1 MKLLLH
7 MWWVG
12 LLVGLTHA
20 PARAELDRA
29 ALIRLSASVLR
40 IEAPR
45 SGGGF
50 AIGSGVAVDS
60 DKVITNCHVTRDAVD
75 IFVVRGGMR
84 WPVQGQLV
92 DMEHD
97 LCLLWVPRLQAGR
110 ASLGRTAGLMVGH
123 AVSALGFT
131 GGVEMQNSSG
141 EVLALHR
148 HDGAA
153 VIQSSTFF
161 SSGSSGGALF
171 DEQGQLVGI
180 LTFRLPGA
188 RGHHYAAPA
197 EWVQQMLDRATP
209 AQYTKVTPSEQAG
222 QPFWQGPATR
232 QPRFLQAASLR
243 REARWADL
251 QNLAQD
257 WLQADASDAEPWE
270 QLALALDQQGQSAAA
285 KHALQ
290 CAARVQ
296 ALARSDAAS
305 RPVTV
310 APCAPPP
317 R

>member
-1 MKLLLH
+1 MKRVTKRAMKCLLL
-7 MWWVG
+7 
-12 LLVGLTHA
+12 LLGTVALVVQPVH
-20 PARAELDRA
+20 AELDRA

-60 DKVITNCHVTRDAVD
+60 DKVVTNCHVTRDAVD

-92 DMEHD
+92 DIEHD

-110 ASLGRTAGLMVGH
+110 ASLGRAAGLMVGH

-148 HDGAA
+148 HDGAR

-171 DEQGQLVGI
+171 DDQGQLVGI

-188 RGHHYAAPA
+188 RGHQYAAPA
-197 EWVQQMLDRATP
+197 EWVQQMLDRASP
-209 AQYTKVTPSEQAG
+209 AQYAKVMPSVVASLPYWQA
-222 QPFWQGPATR
+222 PAAK

-251 QNLAQD
+251 QTLAQD
-257 WLQADASDAEPWE
+257 WLHADGSDAEPWE
-270 QLALALDQQGQSAAA
+270 QLALALDQQGQPAAA
-285 KHALQ
+285 KSALQ
-290 CAARVQ
+290 CAQ
-296 ALARSDAAS
+296 QLHTAA
-305 RPVTV
+305 T
-310 APCAPPP
+310 APCTPPP

>member
-1 MKLLLH
+1 MKWSLQLLW
-7 MWWVG
+7 MG
-12 LLVGLTHA
+12 LLAQHPVH
-20 PARAELDRA
+20 AELDRA
-29 ALIRLSASVLR
+29 ALIQLSASVLR

-45 SGGGF
+45 SGGGGF
-50 AIGSGVAVDS
+50 AVGSGVAVDS
-60 DKVITNCHVTRDAVD
+60 DKVVTNCHVTRDASD

-92 DMEHD
+92 DIEHD
-97 LCLLWVPRLQAGR
+97 LCLLWVPRLTAGR
-110 ASLGRTAGLMVGH
+110 ASLGRAANLTVGQ

-131 GGVEMQNSSG
+131 GGVDMQNSRG

-188 RGHHYAAPA
+188 RGHHYAAPT

-209 AQYTKVTPSEQAG
+209 AQYAKVMPSEPTRL
-222 QPFWQGPATR
+222 PFWQGPAAR

-243 REARWADL
+243 REARWAEL
-251 QNLAQD
+251 QSLAQD
-257 WLQADASDAEPWE
+257 WLHTDADDAEPWQ
-270 QLALALDQQGQSAAA
+270 QLALALDQQGQAAAA
-285 KHALQ
+285 KAALQ
-290 CAARVQ
+290 CAARAQ
-296 ALARSDAAS
+296 ATTPAGM
-305 RPVTV
+305 

>member
-1 MKLLLH
+1 MKLLWH
-7 MWWVG
+7 MLWLG
-12 LLVGLTHA
+12 LLMHQPVH
-20 PARAELDRA
+20 AELDRA

-60 DKVITNCHVTRDAVD
+60 DKVVTNCHVTRDAVD
-75 IFVVRGGMR
+75 IFVVRGGAR

-110 ASLGRTAGLMVGH
+110 ASLGRTANLMVGH

-148 HDGAA
+148 HDGAR
-153 VIQSSTFF
+153 VIQCSSFF

-197 EWVQQMLDRATP
+197 EWVQQMLERATP
-209 AQYTKVTPSEQAG
+209 AQYTKVMPVATTSL
-222 QPFWQGPATR
+222 PFWQGPASR

-257 WLQADASDAEPWE
+257 WLHVDSSDAEPWE
-270 QLALALDQQGQSAAA
+270 QLALALDQQGQTAAA
-285 KHALQ
+285 KQALQ
-290 CAARVQ
+290 CAARVP
-296 ALARSDAAS
+296 ALARDEAAS
-305 RPVTV
+305 QPVAT